1 MVRTERLSWF
11 WWFWSSCSLKLTH
24 SERHW
29 DVFKSW
35 MEVSAVIEGV
45 RRGGCMS
52 DFLLR
57 PVNAS
62 FQWSEPQRSSFVSC
76 LDRNHLILAGF
87 FSWQNSHQSPET
99 VLVGFVDSVFCG
111 RFWLDVFNALNEE
124 FVIKHSVCIWA
135 YEAFTMWVGHYGE
148 VLEVL
153 EVLPYKSFLVSFYLD
168 KVENNIWVD
177 LWFNPDFQ
185 IFVAQASDVKS

>member
-11 WWFWSSCSLKLTH
+11 WWFWSSRSLKLTH

-62 FQWSEPQRSSFVSC
+62 FQRSEPQRSSFVSR
-76 LDRNHLILAGF
+76 LDRNHWILAVF
-87 FSWQNSHQSPET
+87 FIADRVQKQ
-99 VLVGFVDSVFCG
+99 
-111 RFWLDVFNALNEE
+111 FWLDLWTQCSVEDSDSILFNALNEE

-148 VLEVL
+148 VLDVL